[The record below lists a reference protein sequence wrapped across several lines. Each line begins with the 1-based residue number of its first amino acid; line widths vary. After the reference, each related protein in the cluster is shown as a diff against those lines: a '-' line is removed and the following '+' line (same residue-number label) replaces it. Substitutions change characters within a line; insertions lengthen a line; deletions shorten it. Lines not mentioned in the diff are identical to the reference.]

1 MEPEL
6 IVQPELLPILEQLKQ
21 FEPLIYAANTGK
33 NTAYFEHLLAPE
45 FWEVG
50 ASGRRYSREYVL
62 SELEKRQKN
71 PRNETWHTDGY
82 HLQQLNNTHYLITY
96 TLHQPTRI
104 TRRASL
110 WRQEGERWLF
120 VYHQGSVVLD

>member
-6 IVQPELLPILEQLKQ
+6 MITPALLPILEELKPL
-21 FEPLIYAANTGK
+21 EPLIYAANAGK
-33 NTAYFEHLLAPE
+33 KTAYFEHLLAPE

-62 SELEKRQKN
+62 YELEKREKN
-71 PRNETWHTDGY
+71 PINEAWHADCY
-82 HLQQLNNTHYLITY
+82 HLQQLDKTHYLITY

-104 TRRASL
+104 SQRASL
-110 WRQEGERWLF
+110 WRKEGERWLF
-120 VYHQGSVVLD
+120 VYHQGTVALD